1 MANTF
6 TSVET
11 AISIGKELGLFLL
24 PGARVPGTGNC
35 FILAL
40 LTQMV
45 ERREVFGLPDSQD
58 VQEWREYLVGIT
70 RISTEARMNVEMSDR
85 EWNRQWDLMMN
96 DGVYEMEVADLLLPA
111 LSHTMGVD
119 ILIFNTYKGGN
130 RFGGAN
136 GPVLLSQSDCWG
148 GEASKKPPML
158 IAYNGSHY
166 DILKPASKG
175 DEMVSKRLVK
185 DMKASRITLRYE
197 DCAIFSEIEKEQAGS
212 WASVVRGERAR
223 MQQRKEKACPTSRQ
237 QLI

>member
-6 TSVET
+6 TSVDI
-11 AISIGKELGLFLL
+11 AIAIGRQLGLFLL
-24 PGARVPGTGNC
+24 PGSRVPGYGNC

-40 LTQMV
+40 LTQMLD
-45 ERREVFGLPDSQD
+45 RREVFGLPDSQD

-70 RISTEARMNVEMSDR
+70 RNSTEARMNVEMSDR

-96 DGVYEMEVADLLLPA
+96 DGVYEVEVADLLLPA

-119 ILIFNTYKGGN
+119 ILIFNTNKGGN

-148 GEASKKPPML
+148 GKSSTKPPML

-166 DILKPASKG
+166 DILKPAN
-175 DEMVSKRLVK
+175 KRG
-185 DMKASRITLRYE
+185 MR
-197 DCAIFSEIEKEQAGS
+197 
-212 WASVVRGERAR
+212 W
-223 MQQRKEKACPTSRQ
+223 
-237 QLI
+237 